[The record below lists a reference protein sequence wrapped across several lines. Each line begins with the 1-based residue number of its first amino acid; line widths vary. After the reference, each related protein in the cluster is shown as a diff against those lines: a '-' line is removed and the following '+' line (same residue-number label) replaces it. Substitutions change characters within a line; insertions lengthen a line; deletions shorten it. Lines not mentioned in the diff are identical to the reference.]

1 VSATKLENAMD
12 QACKDLTWIVEAVA
26 QVRASGTLSEESYS
40 FFELSSTLAAQL
52 EHAKALLPVREVA
65 LTAAKTFPNQVSA
78 ARPDRFLYNGVEVT
92 FKQGRYLVVQGY
104 ITTTWALYDALAKV
118 AGVLCCVDERSKNNA
133 KPVKLPED
141 LLRGQKFVGARVHD
155 HLKGA
160 YGFPIAL
167 SYAIRNWIVHDGH
180 SHNGIELFNSDGP
193 SAAPYEI
200 SAAAWTKIEEKV
212 TGEYKA
218 EATHTR
224 LRPFPNVGADLLNG
238 LAICHEE
245 ADEAIGF
252 VLAWSTGA
260 ARLQANILLP
270 RDAGVTPVP
279 VTRQPSP

>member
-1 VSATKLENAMD
+1 MSATRLENAID

-40 FFELSSTLAAQL
+40 FFEMSSTLATQL

-65 LTAAKTFPNQVSA
+65 LAAAKAFPKQVSP
-78 ARPDRFLYNGVEVT
+78 ARPNRFLYHGVEVT
-92 FKQGRYLVVQGY
+92 FKQGRYLVLQCY

-118 AGVLCCVDERSKNNA
+118 AGILCCIDERSKNNA

-167 SYAIRNWIVHDGH
+167 SYAIRNWLVHDGH
-180 SHNGIELFNSDGP
+180 SHNGVELFNSDGP
-193 SAAPYEI
+193 SAAPYEL

-218 EATHTR
+218 EAAHTR
-224 LRPFPNVGADLLNG
+224 LRPFPNVGADLLTG
-238 LAICHEE
+238 LETCHEE

-252 VLAWSTGA
+252 VLAWATGA

-270 RDAGVTPVP
+270 RDAVGAPVP
-279 VTRQPSP
+279 AARQPSP